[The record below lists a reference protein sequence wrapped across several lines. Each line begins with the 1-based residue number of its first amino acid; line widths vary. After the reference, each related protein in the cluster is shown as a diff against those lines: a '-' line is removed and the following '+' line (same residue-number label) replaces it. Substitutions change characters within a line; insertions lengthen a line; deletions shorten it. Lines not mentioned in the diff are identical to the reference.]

1 MAMGYMH
8 NKLVKIGYE
17 FPEISLRA
25 DRQTHRQT
33 CTSQYSAL
41 LLDEVVGDSLACYGR
56 SVKQLSICIRA
67 DSNHVKY
74 IQITRYHVI
83 PDKLYPTSS
92 GS

>member
-1 MAMGYMH
+1 MAMGYMR
-8 NKLVKIGYE
+8 NKSVKIGYE

-56 SVKQLSICIRA
+56 TCKTAQYLHQRRFQPCEIYTSHSLSR
-67 DSNHVKY
+67 DP
-74 IQITRYHVI
+74 R
-83 PDKLYPTSS
+83 
-92 GS
+92 